1 MAQLVKE
8 GFERLHGPLLCDC
21 YQGRQ
26 LSILFVGRGVYLG
39 RCRVNRSGQSQS
51 LFGLRRYTFTTC

>member
-39 RCRVNRSGQSQS
+39 
-51 LFGLRRYTFTTC
+51 

>member
-8 GFERLHGPLLCDC
+8 GFERMHGLLFCDC

-39 RCRVNRSGQSQS
+39 RYRVNRSGQPQS
-51 LFGLRRYTFTTC
+51 LSGLRRYTFTTC